1 MDSDPDR
8 IGLRALAAT
17 RYRVHG
23 QAGLYVVATALVG
36 LLGIAAQA
44 LVARTLDV
52 DGFAVYAF
60 CLAFLTFFAIFF
72 EFGLFIPAAR
82 RAALADGTERRE
94 IVGGALVLYVPVGL
108 AFCAFAFTASFVV
121 DAFVPFDAGPTLRV
135 AAAVAFAFPFMLVA
149 QSLAQG
155 TDRLH
160 VFSLSSVLWQV
171 LFVAILALLA
181 VADVDYG
188 SPLAVLL
195 RGGTLAAGAVVL
207 CLWMRPLF
215 GRVRR
220 RIEMIRVDAREYGR
234 PIYVGRVLSTASYNV
249 DILLVGL
256 LADAEAVAFYA
267 LAKALAY
274 GVGLPGLGVAGALFP
289 RMARA
294 PRIEPRWIRFAAVV
308 GGTGAIV
315 LALLASPLIDLVYG
329 PAFAG
334 AAALV
339 LPLALA
345 EAMRGVAGFPN
356 QFFNAH
362 GEGRAIRRVGVV
374 FTVTNLIANLAL
386 IPPFGAEGAAW
397 ASLGAMLV
405 NLTSYRREYLRL
417 GLGGSR

>member
-1 MDSDPDR
+1 MEADPDR
-8 IGLRALAAT
+8 TGLRGLAAT

-36 LLGIAAQA
+36 VLGIAAQA

-60 CLAFLTFFAIFF
+60 CLAFLQFFAIFF

-82 RAALADGTERRE
+82 RAALADGTERRA
-94 IVGGALVLYVPVGL
+94 IVGGALALYVPVGV
-108 AFCAFAFTASFVV
+108 AFCAFAFAASFVV
-121 DAFVPFDAGPTLRV
+121 DAFVPFDAAPTLRA

-160 VFSLSSVLWQV
+160 VFSLSSVLWQI
-171 LFVAILALLA
+171 LFVTALALLA
-181 VADVDYG
+181 VTDVDYG
-188 SPLAVLL
+188 SPVAVLL
-195 RGGTLAAGAVVL
+195 RGATLAAGAAVL
-207 CLWMRPLF
+207 CVWMRPLF
-215 GRVRR
+215 GRMRE
-220 RIEMIRVDAREYGR
+220 RIELILADAREYGR
-234 PIYVGRVLSTASYNV
+234 SIYIGRVLSTASYNV

-274 GVGLPGLGVAGALFP
+274 GVGLPGLGGAAALFP

-294 PRIEPRWIRFAAVV
+294 PRLAPRWIWIAAGV
-308 GGTGAIV
+308 GGAGALV
-315 LALLASPLIDLVYG
+315 LALIASPLIDLVYG
-329 PAFAG
+329 PEFAG

-362 GEGRAIRRVGVV
+362 GEGRAIRRVGIV

-397 ASLGAMLV
+397 ASFGAMLI
-405 NLTSYRREYLRL
+405 NLASYRREYL
-417 GLGGSR
+417 GLNRSTA

>member
-1 MDSDPDR
+1 MAPRSDR
-8 IGLRALAAT
+8 ESVRALAAT

-23 QAGLYVVATALVG
+23 QAGVYVVATGVVG

-60 CLAFLTFFAIFF
+60 CLGFLQFFAILF

-82 RAALADGTERRE
+82 RAALADGPERRA
-94 IVGGALVLYVPVGL
+94 IVGSALVLYVPVGF
-108 AFCAFAFTASFVV
+108 AFSLFAFAASFVIN
-121 DAFVPFDAGPTLRV
+121 DFVPFDAAPTLRLASV
-135 AAAVAFAFPFMLVA
+135 IAFVFPFMLVG

-160 VFSLSSVLWQV
+160 VFSLTSILWQV
-171 LFVAILALLA
+171 LFVAGLGALA
-181 VADVDYG
+181 VADLDYG
-188 SPLAVLL
+188 SALAVLL
-195 RGGTLAAGAVVL
+195 RGATLAVGVAIL
-207 CLWMRPLF
+207 CVWLRPTLERVDERI
-215 GRVRR
+215 GRL
-220 RIEMIRVDAREYGR
+220 RVDAREYGWA
-234 PIYVGRVLSTASYNV
+234 IYVGRVLSTGSYNV
-249 DILLVGL
+249 DVLLVGL

-274 GVGLPGLGVAGALFP
+274 GVGLPGMGAASALFP

-294 PRIEPRWIRFAAVV
+294 PRLRSRWLWLAAAV
-308 GGTGAIV
+308 GGGIALV
-315 LALLASPLIDLVYG
+315 LALVASPLIDLVYG
-329 PAFAG
+329 PEFAG

-356 QFFNAH
+356 QFLNAQ
-362 GEGRAIRRVGVV
+362 GEGSGLRTVGVI
-374 FTVTNLIANLAL
+374 FTVSNLIFNLAL

-397 ASLGAMLV
+397 ASLIAMTL
-405 NLTSYRREYLRL
+405 NLAGYLAVYRRLAAR
-417 GLGGSR
+417 GFA

>member
-1 MDSDPDR
+1 
-8 IGLRALAAT
+8 
-17 RYRVHG
+17 
-23 QAGLYVVATALVG
+23 
-36 LLGIAAQA
+36 
-44 LVARTLDV
+44 
-52 DGFAVYAF
+52 
-60 CLAFLTFFAIFF
+60 
-72 EFGLFIPAAR
+72 
-82 RAALADGTERRE
+82 
-94 IVGGALVLYVPVGL
+94 
-108 AFCAFAFTASFVV
+108 
-121 DAFVPFDAGPTLRV
+121 
-135 AAAVAFAFPFMLVA
+135 
-149 QSLAQG
+149 
-155 TDRLH
+155 
-160 VFSLSSVLWQV
+160 
-171 LFVAILALLA
+171 VAILAFLA

-195 RGGTLAAGAVVL
+195 RGATLAVGAVVL

-215 GRVRR
+215 GRVRE

-234 PIYVGRVLSTASYNV
+234 PIYIGRVLSTASYNV

-294 PRIEPRWIRFAAVV
+294 PRIEPRWIWFAAVV

-362 GEGRAIRRVGVV
+362 GEGRAIRRVGIV